1 MNAYTTAYIINNFF
15 YAYVLYRMFRIFYA
29 DKRTAKSIELT
40 AYSLYAV
47 IISITVFFNTPPLVY
62 LLLSAGSYFF
72 LTFLYTSTLVKRCAC
87 TMLAYIIMTCVEL
100 TVNYASGYYIHN
112 LGTVTN
118 YDSVVGIT
126 GITILTFF
134 IVLLLENFVNL
145 KNGAKIAPSYWISII
160 LIPLGS
166 LTLILNNL
174 TDHTK
179 PNQVIIDSIIILG
192 INILWFYTYD
202 QISRLARLEIENY
215 MMLQQNRSYKQ
226 QLLIM
231 KDSEEAT
238 CALRHDLKNHLAALD
253 ALADER
259 NKEGLSQYAQSL
271 TRQLQDNQSISNT
284 GLLALDSLINYK
296 LGPLSEEDIRITYQ
310 PHISSDI
317 PIHDF
322 DLIIILGNLID
333 NALEALEKVPCGQK
347 ELSLLISY
355 DKGRLVI
362 QLKNSYIGKLEKSLN
377 TTKADKECHGIGLK
391 NVRSVVRK
399 YKGTLDISFDKGIFN
414 VEVILYLL
422 SQKSQK

>member
-1 MNAYTTAYIINNFF
+1 MC
-15 YAYVLYRMFRIFYA
+15 R
-29 DKRTAKSIELT
+29 
-40 AYSLYAV
+40 YS
-47 IISITVFFNTPPLVY
+47 
-62 LLLSAGSYFF
+62 
-72 LTFLYTSTLVKRCAC
+72 
-87 TMLAYIIMTCVEL
+87 
-100 TVNYASGYYIHN
+100 
-112 LGTVTN
+112 
-118 YDSVVGIT
+118 GIT

-202 QISRLARLEIENY
+202 QLSRLARLEIENY

>member
-15 YAYVLYRMFRIFYA
+15 YAYVLYRMFRIFYVE
-29 DKRTAKSIELT
+29 KKVGKPIEIA
-40 AYSLYAV
+40 AYLFYAC
-47 IISITVFFNTPPLVY
+47 IISITVFFNTPPIIYLSLSTTLY
-62 LLLSAGSYFF
+62 LL
-72 LTFLYTSTLVKRCAC
+72 LTFLYAASVKKR
-87 TMLAYIIMTCVEL
+87 LASIILICLIINCIEL
-100 TVNYASGYYIHN
+100 LVNYATGYYVQDLDTAMQYN
-112 LGTVTN
+112 
-118 YDSVVGIT
+118 SVFGIT
-126 GITILTFF
+126 AITILTFF

-174 TDHTK
+174 TGHTK

-238 CALRHDLKNHLAALD
+238 CALRHDLKNHLTALD

-271 TRQLQDNQSISNT
+271 TQQLQDNQSISNT

-296 LGPLSEEDIRITYQ
+296 LGPLGEEDIRITYQ

-422 SQKSQK
+422 SQKSQ

>member
-15 YAYVLYRMFRIFYA
+15 YAYVLYRMFRIFYVE
-29 DKRTAKSIELT
+29 KKVGKPIEIA
-40 AYSLYAV
+40 AYLFYAC
-47 IISITVFFNTPPLVY
+47 IISITVFFNTPPIIYLSLSTTLY
-62 LLLSAGSYFF
+62 LL
-72 LTFLYTSTLVKRCAC
+72 LTFLYAASVKKR
-87 TMLAYIIMTCVEL
+87 LASIILICLIINCIEL
-100 TVNYASGYYIHN
+100 LVNYATGYYVQDLDTAMQYN
-112 LGTVTN
+112 
-118 YDSVVGIT
+118 SVFGIT
-126 GITILTFF
+126 AITILTFF

-174 TDHTK
+174 TGHTK

-238 CALRHDLKNHLAALD
+238 CALRHDLKNHLTALD

-271 TRQLQDNQSISNT
+271 TQQLQDNQSISNT
-284 GLLALDSLINYK
+284 GLLALDSLIN
-296 LGPLSEEDIRITYQ
+296 
-310 PHISSDI
+310 
-317 PIHDF
+317 
-322 DLIIILGNLID
+322 
-333 NALEALEKVPCGQK
+333 
-347 ELSLLISY
+347 
-355 DKGRLVI
+355 
-362 QLKNSYIGKLEKSLN
+362 
-377 TTKADKECHGIGLK
+377 
-391 NVRSVVRK
+391 
-399 YKGTLDISFDKGIFN
+399 
-414 VEVILYLL
+414 
-422 SQKSQK
+422 